1 MHRTRYSAPIEPGI
15 VAGGCQ
21 ALHTGTSKAHAFL
34 SQNNRIADSPL
45 FLTRQPAPRHDGSGY
60 GFSYC
65 WRPAAAAWR
74 LWAWFTGFYWSAYPL
89 QTPRRKWRAANPFSS
104 PFPVACCWQA
114 VGCFSL
120 PYAQSC
126 VRCRPACCVMH
137 AQGRY
142 VAPDTLHAGNPA
154 TAAPQTGV

>member
-45 FLTRQPAPRHDGSGY
+45 FLTRQPDPRHDGSGY

-74 LWAWFTGFYWSAYPL
+74 LWAWFTGVYWSAH
-89 QTPRRKWRAANPFSS
+89 PRQKWRAASPFSS
-104 PFPVACCWQA
+104 PFPPACCWQV
-114 VGCFSL
+114 VGCFCVSHA
-120 PYAQSC
+120 PWC
-126 VRCRPACCVMH
+126 VRDGFLRHARTGPVRCHTHPARRDPSH
-137 AQGRY
+137 SGTADRRLKR
-142 VAPDTLHAGNPA
+142 DT
-154 TAAPQTGV
+154 